1 MTSADKIAK
10 ILRTDKDYIEKIER
24 HFSEITRKEGV
35 MDAIMAENEKKMSDR
50 LSRLDVDRSAGAKEI
65 YDALISKIEADNH
78 AVSIALSNP
87 SLTKMSDYE
96 GIVEAIKKVKGVERG
111 FFLKKEKA
119 IEFLKKEPPKKVLEF
134 LKYDSV
140 DAMLEHEDLFE
151 VMSALRFIE
160 GSEWL
165 NGTFFKQYETLIP
178 SDFEEREIVIRP
190 LPEKW
195 GPAAQEFVNKKWHN
209 ISHLKEMGVVFVIPL
224 SLGISG
230 ELLRMMALT
239 FHYLNEIPFYSDM
252 IRRSA
257 DLRET
262 FAANLISL
270 LRGDVLDRHM
280 PEGEKTLWLVVQRYL
295 TKDDE
300 NEWRLFVPHLNP
312 EAIHWAKAGHDIMKL
327 GEVLNHEGVDLS
339 FWADLDWVGDFFKD
353 ELGEDTLVSFNL
365 VDTVMSLVEEK
376 ESIKFMYH
384 HQEALWNQIFASY
397 FSFEE
402 MEKFSKDYLLQGY
415 FEI

>member
-1 MTSADKIAK
+1 MSSADKIAK
-10 ILRTDKDYIEKIER
+10 ILRTDRDYIEKIEA
-24 HFSEITRKEGV
+24 HLSEITRKKGV
-35 MDAIMAENEKKMSDR
+35 MESVMAENEKRMVDR
-50 LSRLDVDRSAGAKEI
+50 LSRLDVERDAGAKEI
-65 YDALISKIEADNH
+65 YDALTSKIEADNH
-78 AVSIALSNP
+78 TVAEALGNP

-96 GIVEAIKKVKGVERG
+96 GIVEAVKEVKGVERG

-119 IEFLKKEPPKKVLEF
+119 IEFLKKEPPRGILSF

-140 DAMLEHEDLFE
+140 DAMLQKEDLFE

-165 NGTFFKQYETLIP
+165 NTRFFKQYETLTP
-178 SDFEEREIVIRP
+178 DDFEEREVIIRP
-190 LPEKW
+190 LPERW

-230 ELLRMMALT
+230 ELLRMMALI

-252 IRRSA
+252 FRKCTE
-257 DLRET
+257 LPET
-262 FAANLISL
+262 FAADVISL

-312 EAIHWAKAGHDIMKL
+312 EAIHWMKAGHDIMKL
-327 GEVLNHEGVDLS
+327 GEILNHDGVDLS
-339 FWADLDWVGDFFKD
+339 FWTGLDWVGDFFKD

-365 VDTVMSLVEEK
+365 VDTVMSLVQEK
-376 ESIKFMYH
+376 ESIKYMYH
-384 HQEALWNQIFASY
+384 HQEALWNQIFISY

-402 MEKFSKDYLLQGY
+402 MERFSKEYLLQGY

>member
-1 MTSADKIAK
+1 MTSAEKIAK
-10 ILRTDKDYIEKIER
+10 ILRTDKDYVQKIEK
-24 HFSEITRKEGV
+24 HLSEVTKKDGV
-35 MDAIMAENEKKMSDR
+35 MDAIMADNEKKMLDR
-50 LSRLDVDRSAGAKEI
+50 LGKLDVERAASAKEI

-78 AVSIALSNP
+78 AVAGALGNP
-87 SLTKMSDYE
+87 SLTKMADYE
-96 GIVEAIKKVKGVERG
+96 GIVEAIKKVKGAEKG

-119 IEFLKKEPPKKVLEF
+119 VEFLKNQPPKEILSF
-134 LKYDSV
+134 LKYSSV
-140 DAMLEHEDLFE
+140 DEMLAHEDLFE

-160 GSEWL
+160 GNEWL
-165 NGTFFKQYETLIP
+165 NDIFFKQYESLTP

-195 GPAAQEFVNKKWHN
+195 GPAARNFVDKKWHN

-230 ELLRMMALT
+230 ELLRMMALI

-252 IRRSA
+252 IRKCMG
-257 DLRET
+257 LPET

-312 EAIHWAKAGHDIMKL
+312 EAIHWTKAGHDIMKL
-327 GEVLNHEGVDLS
+327 GEILNHDGVDLS
-339 FWADLDWVGDFFKD
+339 FWDGLDAVGDFFKD

-365 VDTVMSLVEEK
+365 VDTVMSLVQEK
-376 ESIKFMYH
+376 ESIKYMYH